1 MDIKD
6 LTKEELKYII
16 DNIDEIKSQYS
27 NKYSVY
33 DIGNNK

>member
-16 DNIDEIKSQYS
+16 DNIEKIKSEYS
-27 NKYSVY
+27 NKYGV
-33 DIGNNK
+33 